1 MKIQLSNIPQVM
13 SILLSIFSSGYW
25 PKAHCFKNKKYL
37 WDFAKSFARSPHP
50 HGLLG
55 LRTFPKWPVFSLC
68 THSASKQ
75 KDCHTGWL
83 RSIWM
88 QRIGSEGSHGSNLVW
103 RPLKAVGATLRALP
117 FKHRFF
123 CCRENNPQHRYNIKV
138 AKHNT
143 ERLNFK
149 SGYLHLEVNE
159 CQQWCSMFMLRLCV
173 LVCVCLCVL
182 LRRFLHFREVVLW
195 YSRSNL
201 LHILSKLSHW
211 SLFPNQNTECH
222 GCFC

>member
-1 MKIQLSNIPQVM
+1 
-13 SILLSIFSSGYW
+13 
-25 PKAHCFKNKKYL
+25 
-37 WDFAKSFARSPHP
+37 
-50 HGLLG
+50 
-55 LRTFPKWPVFSLC
+55 
-68 THSASKQ
+68 
-75 KDCHTGWL
+75 
-83 RSIWM
+83 M

-159 CQQWCSMFMLRLCV
+159 CQQWCSVFMLRLCV
-173 LVCVCLCVL
+173 LVCLCVL
-182 LRRFLHFREVVLW
+182 LKRFLHFREVV
-195 YSRSNL
+195 
-201 LHILSKLSHW
+201 
-211 SLFPNQNTECH
+211 F
-222 GCFC
+222 